1 LPLISADNKEKTTRG
16 RVSYNIYCKLKK
28 KQEEELRGE
37 TGSLSL
43 EWEKSEWGR
52 PEEEGEGG
60 RSREEVEDEDDE
72 TLLKLLQLHFIFFF
86 F

>member
-43 EWEKSEWGR
+43 EWEKSE
-52 PEEEGEGG
+52 
-60 RSREEVEDEDDE
+60 
-72 TLLKLLQLHFIFFF
+72 
-86 F
+86 